1 MEQQNSN
8 SENNKENNSEG
19 LPEVQYELSKVASNP
34 KQSILILV
42 GICGIF
48 GYILFNF
55 FVSTKPA
62 KKEIST
68 KLPTEVT
75 KPAPNTN
82 NVPSIPQLPEPP
94 KLVVPTPPPP
104 LPEPKPSDVPQ
115 VIPPMPQNNLP
126 LPSEPLL
133 PSSDSQGQPKILIN
147 DEEAKKRKDAK
158 RKSSIILVAGTESK
172 KTQEQIQQE
181 ENFKVRGNMELVLG
195 RGKIIDAVLESAIST
210 DFGGEVR
217 SVISRDVFSESGK
230 NILVPKGSRV
240 FGTYSTG
247 IDGAYG
253 RISIEWNRID
263 LASGYTL
270 SLQGAGIDNL
280 GRKGYQGRVDNK
292 FKERFSNAIL
302 MSAFNI
308 GFANALDKVVA
319 PPTSTQTAA
328 TNTSIA
334 TNMQNTALAI
344 YNAKAADASEDVTIN
359 KICSSTQAL
368 ITDKTST
375 AYTTLS
381 QACTSLITNANIG
394 STTGQ
399 RLSSLMNTVNSAA
412 ASLLTSTTTAT
423 TPTQA
428 QNASKQAFTDV
439 TNTVKDMLTQQQF
452 KPTITIDQGT
462 AVKIYVTKDYVFPKA
477 VLSRSRLVK

>member
-1 MEQQNSN
+1 MEQQNNN
-8 SENNKENNSEG
+8 SENNKEHSAES

-42 GICGIF
+42 GICAIF

-55 FVSTKPA
+55 FINTKSDQKEPST
-62 KKEIST
+62 IV
-68 KLPTEVT
+68 PTEVT
-75 KPAPNTN
+75 KPAQNSN
-82 NVPSIPQLPEPP
+82 NIPTIPQLPEPP

-104 LPEPKPSDVPQ
+104 PPPKASEVPQ
-115 VIPPMPQNNLP
+115 VVPPVPQAPSDITLP
-126 LPSEPLL
+126 TSL
-133 PSSDSQGQPKILIN
+133 SQAPPKILMN
-147 DEEAKKRKDAK
+147 DDDAKKRKDAK
-158 RKSSIILVAGTESK
+158 RKSSIVLIAGTESK
-172 KTQEQIQQE
+172 KTPEQIHQE
-181 ENFKVRGNMELVLG
+181 ESFKARGNMELILG

-230 NILVPKGSRV
+230 IILVPKGSRV
-240 FGTYSTG
+240 FGTYATA

-270 SLQGAGIDNL
+270 NLQGTGVDNL
-280 GRKGYQGRVDNK
+280 GKKGHQGRVDNK

-308 GFANALDKVVA
+308 GFAQALDKVVA
-319 PPTSTQTAA
+319 PPTSSQAAA

-334 TNMQNTALAI
+334 TNMQSTALSL
-344 YNAKAADASEDVTIN
+344 YNANNGPNIKTLDAETAVITQ
-359 KICSSTQAL
+359 ICNATQGL
-368 ITDKTST
+368 ITDKTSS
-375 AYTTLS
+375 AYTSLS
-381 QACTSLITNANIG
+381 QACTALYTNTGA
-394 STTGQ
+394 TVVGQ
-399 RLSSLMNTVNSAA
+399 RLSSLMNSVNSAA
-412 ASLLTSTTTAT
+412 ASLLTATATAT

-428 QNASKQAFTDV
+428 QTASKQAFTDV
-439 TNTVKDMLTQQQF
+439 TNTVKDMLTQQEF

-462 AVKIYVTKDYVFPKA
+462 AVKIYVTKDYIFPKSA
-477 VLSRSRLVK
+477 LNRSRLVK

>member
-1 MEQQNSN
+1 
-8 SENNKENNSEG
+8 
-19 LPEVQYELSKVASNP
+19 
-34 KQSILILV
+34 
-42 GICGIF
+42 
-48 GYILFNF
+48 
-55 FVSTKPA
+55 
-62 KKEIST
+62 
-68 KLPTEVT
+68 
-75 KPAPNTN
+75 
-82 NVPSIPQLPEPP
+82 
-94 KLVVPTPPPP
+94 
-104 LPEPKPSDVPQ
+104 
-115 VIPPMPQNNLP
+115 MPQNNLP

-181 ENFKVRGNMELVLG
+181 ENFKVRGNIELVLG
-195 RGKIIDAVLESAIST
+195 RGKIIDAVLERAIST